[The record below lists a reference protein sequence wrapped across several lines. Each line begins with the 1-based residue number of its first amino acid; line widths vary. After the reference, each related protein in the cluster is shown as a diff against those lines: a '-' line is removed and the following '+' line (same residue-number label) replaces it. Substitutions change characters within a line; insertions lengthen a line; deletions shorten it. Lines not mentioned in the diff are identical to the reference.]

1 MAIGLEFTND
11 LARVAR
17 RWRTRLDKRFRELG
31 LTQARWMALWV
42 LSRSGP
48 MTQRD
53 LAEQLGIEGPT
64 LVRQLDGLEK
74 QGLIE
79 RRSDDQDRRLKW
91 IHLTDSAA
99 PLLTEMADE
108 TEEIR
113 RDVLADIRPEDLQV
127 AQQVL
132 SAIALKLE
140 T

>member
-1 MAIGLEFTND
+1 MSIGLEFTND

-17 RWRTRLDKRFRELG
+17 HWRTRLDKRFRALG

-74 QGLIE
+74 LGLIE
-79 RRSDDQDRRLKW
+79 RRTGDQDRRAKW
-91 IHLTDSAA
+91 IHLTKKAT

-108 TEEIR
+108 TEQIR
-113 RDVLADIRPEDLQV
+113 RDVLAGIAPADLQV

-132 SAIALKLE
+132 AAIALKLE
-140 T
+140 K